1 MNRMT
6 KKEKRELIASA
17 MKTISEQEGL
27 SPEARK
33 RGITSLEQAYNKN
46 QDSK

>member
-33 RGITSLEQAYNKN
+33 RGLSSLEEAYKKS
-46 QDSK
+46 QGSK